1 MKRLIS
7 TEAVQHTNDNF
18 DIRWDKKFN
27 EYYDSNA
34 KTVTMSYSDYA
45 KFAKEVENFE

>member
-7 TEAVQHTNDNF
+7 TELVQHNDNDF
-18 DIRWDKKFN
+18 DTRWDKKFN
-27 EYYDSNA
+27 KYYDSNA
-34 KTVTMSYSDYA
+34 KTVTMLYSDYE

>member
-7 TEAVQHTNDNF
+7 TKIVQHIDNDF
-18 DIRWDKKFN
+18 DIRWDKTFN
-27 EYYDSNA
+27 KYYDSNA